1 MARHEVVTPVPAIF
15 YRRPDARRATS
26 TSSAGDAVA
35 AGETVGLVEIMKN
48 FHPIEA
54 EAAGTLTEYLAD
66 NEDEVEAG
74 QAVAVLDD
82 GA

>member
-1 MARHEVVTPVPAIF
+1 MAHHEVVTPVPGLF
-15 YRRPDARRATS
+15 YRRPSPDAAEYKQP
-26 TSSAGDAVA
+26 GDAVA

-54 EAAGTLTEYLAD
+54 EAAGTLSEYLAD
-66 NEDEVEAG
+66 DEDEVEAG

>member
-1 MARHEVVTPVPAIF
+1 MARHEVVTPFPGIF
-15 YRRPDARRATS
+15 YRRPAPDADEYKQ
-26 TSSAGDAVA
+26 AGDQVAV
-35 AGETVGLVEIMKN
+35 GETVGLVEIMKN

-66 NEDEVEAG
+66 NDDEVEAG

-82 GA
+82 DA

>member
-1 MARHEVVTPVPAIF
+1 MASHEVVTPVPGDLLPPPQSRRRRVQAG
-15 YRRPDARRATS
+15 RRP
-26 TSSAGDAVA
+26 VE

>member
-1 MARHEVVTPVPAIF
+1 MASHEVVTPVPGIF
-15 YRRPDARRATS
+15 YRRPSPDADEFKQP
-26 TSSAGDAVA
+26 GDAVE
-35 AGETVGLVEIMKN
+35 AGETVGMVEIMKN

-54 EAAGTLTEYLAD
+54 EAGGTLTEYLAD

>member
-1 MARHEVVTPVPAIF
+1 MARHEVVTPVPGIF
-15 YRRPDARRATS
+15 YRRASPDADEFKQP
-26 TSSAGDAVA
+26 GDAVE

-54 EAAGTLTEYLAD
+54 EAAGTLAEYLAE

-74 QAVAVLDD
+74 QVVAVLDD

>member
-1 MARHEVVTPVPAIF
+1 MARHEVVTPVPGIF
-15 YRRPDARRATS
+15 YRRPGPDAAEYKQP
-26 TSSAGDAVA
+26 GDAVA

-54 EAAGTLTEYLAD
+54 EAAGTLAEYLAE